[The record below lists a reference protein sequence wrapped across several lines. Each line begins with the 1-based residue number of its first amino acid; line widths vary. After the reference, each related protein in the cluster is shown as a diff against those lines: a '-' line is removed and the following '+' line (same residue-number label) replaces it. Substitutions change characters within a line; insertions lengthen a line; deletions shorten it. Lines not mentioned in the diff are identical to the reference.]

1 MQEAD
6 SSFQENG
13 SLKGAA
19 YTYYSSKEVQNNQR
33 VIIILSQISPYILCR
48 NKRKIDQYVNY
59 PLYDL
64 DMSPF
69 LHGHDNLEERKSDD
83 EKYDLYAIIV
93 T

>member
-1 MQEAD
+1 ML
-6 SSFQENG
+6 F
-13 SLKGAA
+13 
-19 YTYYSSKEVQNNQR
+19 
-33 VIIILSQISPYILCR
+33 R

-69 LHGHDNLEERKSDD
+69 LHGHDNIEERKSDD

-93 T
+93 TLLY